1 MLNQVINIPENVEKI
16 NVIYKLNS
24 VLFFFT
30 FPELKCL

>member
-24 VLFFFT
+24 VVFFT